1 MKISSRFSIAVHIV
15 LILVF
20 LGDRQK
26 QTSDFLSSCIFVN
39 PVVIRRI
46 LGQLKKAGIVDIK
59 PGEGGA
65 TLLIN
70 PSDLSLFDIYQAVES
85 CETLFNSHKEPTQ
98 KCLVNCF
105 ACSKS
110 QECLESNDSNLNDLD
125 SNDLDSDDFDSND
138 FDSNDFDSNDFDS
151 NDFDSNDFDSNDFD
165 SNDFDSDDSESD
177 DSESEESCSVKK
189 ICFIH
194 ANIESHLQSA
204 QKAMEESL
212 KSTTVQQII
221 SELKCLEPKN

>member
-138 FDSNDFDSNDFDS
+138 FDS
-151 NDFDSNDFDSNDFD
+151 
-165 SNDFDSDDSESD
+165 DDSESD